1 MLWKFLGQDWRPQYQ
16 QPRCEFLLVVVASLI
31 GTTLTAQDQ
40 TTQNQAAQEH
50 PLIPALQLLH
60 QSDQVVQ
67 QIHDYEATLIKQ
79 ELINGQMT
87 SQRIRMRLKE
97 KPFSLYLQYEEPHAG
112 REVLFVL
119 GQNDNQ
125 MLVHDAAGI
134 TSLVGTIS
142 LAVDSPQAMAENR
155 HLITDLGMKKMLE
168 LLIAQ
173 WELESKYGECDVKYY
188 PGAKMGN
195 AECEV
200 IECAHP
206 RPRKQF
212 PFHMTRIFLEKKSR
226 LPIRVENYGFPAQAG
241 QLAPLI
247 EEYTYVNVKTNL
259 GLTATDFDR
268 RNQRYSFR

>member
-1 MLWKFLGQDWRPQYQ
+1 MQLIMPSGMSQPLCWRLAVISLLGVW
-16 QPRCEFLLVVVASLI
+16 
-31 GTTLTAQDQ
+31 GTPVWAQE
-40 TTQNQAAQEH
+40 TKGPQEH
-50 PLIPALQLLH
+50 PLVPAVQLLQ
-60 QSDQVVQ
+60 QSYSIVEQLR
-67 QIHDYEATLIKQ
+67 DYEATLIKQ
-79 ELINGQMT
+79 ELINGRII
-87 SQRIRMRLKE
+87 SQRIRLRLKE
-97 KPFSLYLQYEEPHAG
+97 KPFSIYLQYEEPHAG

-125 MLVHDAAGI
+125 LLVHDAAGI
-134 TSLVGTIS
+134 TALVGTIS

-155 HLITDLGMKKMLE
+155 HMITEMGMKKMLE

-173 WELESKYGECDVKYY
+173 WELESKYGECDVKFY

-200 IECAHP
+200 IECSHP

-212 PFHMTRIFLEKKSR
+212 PFHMTRIFLEKQSR
-226 LPIRVENYGFPAQAG
+226 LPIRIENYGFPPQPN
-241 QLAPLI
+241 QPAPLV

-259 GLTATDFDR
+259 GLTAADFDR